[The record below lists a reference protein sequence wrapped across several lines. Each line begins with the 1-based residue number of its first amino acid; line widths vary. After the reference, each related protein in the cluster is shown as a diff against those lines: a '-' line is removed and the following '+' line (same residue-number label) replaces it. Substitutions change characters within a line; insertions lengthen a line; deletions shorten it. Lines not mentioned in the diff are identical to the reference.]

1 MKILSPLFLSVLF
14 SSVTCGDMR
23 QEQTVKRLQQELVQM
38 APLVTACSTLIKND
52 MAATEAD
59 CMRVIDDFKVLLREL
74 CRAQDSLPQE
84 K

>member
-1 MKILSPLFLSVLF
+1 MKIVSTLLLSILF
-14 SSVTCGDMR
+14 SSLSYGDMR
-23 QEQTVKRLQQELVQM
+23 HEQKIKQLQQELVQM

-59 CMRVIDDFKVLLREL
+59 CMRVIDDFNVLLREL